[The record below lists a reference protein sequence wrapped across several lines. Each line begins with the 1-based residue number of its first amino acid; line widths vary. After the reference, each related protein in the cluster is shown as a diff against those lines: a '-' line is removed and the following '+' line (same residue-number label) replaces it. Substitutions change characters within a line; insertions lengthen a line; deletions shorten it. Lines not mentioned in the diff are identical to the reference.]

1 MDETKKTTD
10 SIVSSPDVTASS
22 ITPTSAPATQASRS
36 SSKKTGSS
44 KKKSTTTASKSSGS
58 SGDGLKKLTEK
69 MEKLR
74 IEMNDV
80 STWTE
85 MIATDISDFIAKASP
100 IPVVATAAAAA
111 AAPEKAEKEE
121 SETNVGLFN
130 DMLNCLVEIK
140 GTSFATSS
148 IVIDMYR
155 PVLAIAND
163 IGHITN
169 MLAQDL
175 EMADS
180 RRQQEEENRREFLK
194 VLENLGKSFSMGKDK
209 KKDKADVEGEGKLG
223 LMGWVSGLLGLAA
236 GFVVG
241 LAKEL
246 GAIFK
251 NVLKMI
257 KESKIGKAISK
268 LIDDIGTNLSAAW
281 NRLKA
286 YPRLLKTKI
295 LIFLKDLSNF
305 ADRIFDPVKKLFNSI
320 KQSPFGQKIVEI
332 FNKLSTIGEKFV
344 LRFKLALRSIEQSAF
359 FKGIKA
365 AFDGIKTFLTSIG
378 TRITSAVN
386 SIKNFFTYV
395 SDAFKPVKE
404 AFANVVK
411 KFDAVRDFVKGV
423 DKAGDSVGIIGK
435 AMNVLKGIWNTIT
448 APFKVFFNLGEALG
462 ALAGKVFGFLGG
474 LMKKLFLPLTI
485 IMGLWDFFKGFTETE
500 GSFGDKF
507 KAGMIGLVDGLI
519 GWALDIPKAII
530 SWIAGALGF
539 KEVEKALDSFSF
551 KTILTDIMNFGEEFF
566 TQFFEG
572 VFYLFD
578 GGIGEIADK
587 LLRFGTEF
595 LMAPLNL
602 LKDVA
607 SWAANALGF
616 EGLSEWL
623 DEVDLGQMV
632 YDGIKN
638 VIGMIGDF
646 FENAWNNLKGVFD
659 TFVDLFTG
667 KIDFGTFFKKIVAG
681 LIKGLLAPV
690 NTLGKLVGF
699 DITKKAL
706 DMLGLSGEGSG
717 SGGGGGEVTPA
728 PAAQTAPPA
737 TTDAERRI
745 DAYASTLRPITAL
758 DKRLEM
764 ERRLTPMDI
773 STGAQ
778 LNETSQATQAM
789 KDVAAATNN
798 ASVVDA
804 SSRTNVTNNNQSV
817 TYGGGLSIPDRT
829 GMIFKASPYGL

>member
-1 MDETKKTTD
+1 MDETQKTPD

-22 ITPTSAPATQASRS
+22 ITPTAGPVTQAGRS
-36 SSKKTGSS
+36 SSAKKTGSS
-44 KKKSTTTASKSSGS
+44 KKKSTGTASKSSGS
-58 SGDGLKKLTEK
+58 SGNGLKKLTEK

-100 IPVVATAAAAA
+100 TPVVATAAAAA
-111 AAPEKAEKEE
+111 APEKKEE

-130 DMLNCLVEIK
+130 EMLNCLVEIK

-163 IGHITN
+163 IGHIAN
-169 MLAQDL
+169 MFAQDL

-194 VLENLGKSFSMGKDK
+194 VLENLGKRFSKETDK
-209 KKDKADVEGEGKLG
+209 KKNDKADVEDEGKLG
-223 LMGWVSGLLGLAA
+223 LMGWVSGLLALAT

-268 LIDDIGTNLSAAW
+268 LIEQIGTSLSASW

-295 LIFLKDLSNF
+295 LVFLKDLGDF
-305 ADRIFDPVKKLFNSI
+305 AGRIFDPVKKIFNSI
-320 KQSPFGQKIVEI
+320 KQSPFGQKIVEM
-332 FNKLSTIGEKFV
+332 FNRLSAVGEQFV
-344 LRFKLALRSIEQSAF
+344 LRFKIALRSIEQSAF
-359 FKGIKA
+359 FKRIKA
-365 AFDGIKTFLTSIG
+365 AFDGIKNFLTSIG

-386 SIKNFFTYV
+386 SVKNFFTYV

-448 APFKVFFNLGEALG
+448 APFKVFFQLGEALG
-462 ALAGKVFGFLGG
+462 ALAGKVFGFLGK
-474 LMKKLFLPLTI
+474 LMSKLFLPLTI

-507 KAGMIGLVDGLI
+507 KAGMIGLVNGLI

-638 VIGMIGDF
+638 VIGMISDF

-717 SGGGGGEVTPA
+717 SGGGGAEVTPA

-737 TTDAERRI
+737 TTDAEKRI
-745 DAYASTLRPITAL
+745 DAYASTLRPVTAL
-758 DKRLEM
+758 DKRFAM
-764 ERRLTPMDI
+764 EDRLTPMAV

-829 GMIFKASPYGL
+829 GMIFKASPYGI

>member
-36 SSKKTGSS
+36 SSAKKTGPS
-44 KKKSTTTASKSSGS
+44 KKKSTGTASKSSGS

-85 MIATDISDFIAKASP
+85 MIATDISDFLAKASP
-100 IPVVATAAAAA
+100 IPIVATAAAAA
-111 AAPEKAEKEE
+111 APEKKEE

-130 DMLNCLVEIK
+130 EMLNCLVEIK

-194 VLENLGKSFSMGKDK
+194 VLENLGKRFSKETDK
-209 KKDKADVEGEGKLG
+209 KKNDKADVEGEGKLG
-223 LMGWVSGLLGLAA
+223 TMGWGSGLLALAA

-246 GAIFK
+246 GKIFK

-257 KESKIGKAISK
+257 KESKLGQAVTRFIDNVVMGFERAWSKMKAFRRIMQDRALQFVQRIK
-268 LIDDIGTNLSAAW
+268 ELAT
-281 NRLKA
+281 RL
-286 YPRLLKTKI
+286 
-295 LIFLKDLSNF
+295 FE
-305 ADRIFDPVKKLFNSI
+305 PVEKLFAKI
-320 KQSPFGQKIVEI
+320 KESPFGRKIAEM
-332 FNKLSTIGEKFV
+332 FDRLSAIGERFVSKFRAG
-344 LRFKLALRSIEQSAF
+344 LRLIEESTF

-365 AFDGIKTFLTSIG
+365 AFDGIKNFLASIG
-378 TRITSAVN
+378 TKITSVVN
-386 SIKNFFTYV
+386 SVKNFFTYV
-395 SDAFKPVKE
+395 SEAFKPVKE
-404 AFANVVK
+404 AFENVVK

-448 APFKVFFNLGEALG
+448 APFKVFFQLGEALG
-462 ALAGKVFGFLGG
+462 SLAGKVFGFLGK
-474 LMKKLFLPLTI
+474 LMNKLFLPLTI

-539 KEVEKALDSFSF
+539 TEVEKALDSFSF

-616 EGLSEWL
+616 EGLSKWL

-638 VIGMIGDF
+638 VIGMISDF

-717 SGGGGGEVTPA
+717 SGGGAEVTPA

-737 TTDAERRI
+737 TTDAEKRI
-745 DAYASTLRPITAL
+745 DAYASTLRPVTAL
-758 DKRLEM
+758 DKRLAM
-764 ERRLTPMDI
+764 EDRLTPMAV

-789 KDVAAATNN
+789 KDIAAASNN

-829 GMIFKASPYGL
+829 GMIFKASPYGI